1 MRRLATNKVSI
12 EILCSVTYHK
22 TSALTTLSYL
32 TAFKAKNV
40 FKTLL
45 FWRWL
50 CFVFY
55 DFFLLYEVIAIC
67 DTFLFYNFI
76 ADTS

>member
-55 DFFLLYEVIAIC
+55 
-67 DTFLFYNFI
+67 
-76 ADTS
+76 